1 MVKIIHAPIVQSSFS
16 GDHCLGGNAIT
27 RGQLSWEAIVLGA
40 ICPGDPFVSVAIV
53 RAQLSA
59 DNYPGVLSGGGQ
71 LSWGASA
78 RGSNYPGAIVLEQL
92 PYCL

>member
-1 MVKIIHAPIVQSSFS
+1 MQVAVFSKAVFLGTIVWGAMQ
-16 GDHCLGGNAIT
+16 LPE
-27 RGQLSWEAIVLGA
+27 GQLSWEAIVLGA